1 MFHNFSEKD
10 TVFPLF
16 CLLKLYTQKTCILF
30 SQFCLICQLFI
41 VSPLC
46 SIKLI
51 CFSLSLPFFIIKCTH
66 DNEERMKRLKRYQTD
81 DAKKKRVQRKVSRAE
96 EQELR

>member
-1 MFHNFSEKD
+1 MYIVFTVLLYLSIYRKGMHITTAFHSFPSVLHKTNMFLTLS
-10 TVFPLF
+10 PLF
-16 CLLKLYTQKTCILF
+16 FLKCR
-30 SQFCLICQLFI
+30 
-41 VSPLC
+41 
-46 SIKLI
+46 
-51 CFSLSLPFFIIKCTH
+51 H